1 MERQRRRSARFG
13 ERSQPSKTAWTRRYH
28 GCDPREK
35 ASGRRVVMTMDDG
48 SVRGDEI
55 AYEI

>member
-1 MERQRRRSARFG
+1 MDEG
-13 ERSQPSKTAWTRRYH
+13 YH

-35 ASGRRVVMTMDDG
+35 ASGRRVVMMMDDG